1 MKNTL
6 RSLRDWT
13 HLALGWVVFRWT
25 RKTPAYAYQ
34 ALIRL
39 FCRSGGTTNDRMS
52 GWISSSN
59 RISIDFTGCDGV
71 LGRVGPDVLAG
82 QLAHLREK
90 GFIAFPSALSPVVCD
105 RLMAFARETPALVRR
120 MDGQAATTSQLE
132 RCDPTRPSAVRYD
145 FPTQS
150 LLDNEDVQGLL
161 ADPTLLAI
169 AQAYLGSLPRA
180 DVLSMW
186 WHTNFHSQP
195 DSEAAQFYHFDM
207 DRIRW
212 LKVFIYLTDVGPAD
226 GAHSFVQGSHRT
238 GGIPQALLSKGYVRL
253 SDEEVLQ
260 HFGAANRVDF
270 HASRG
275 TIIVEDTRG
284 LHKGNVVQ
292 ANGRSR
298 LMLQLQFS
306 NSLFGAETPEAWLR
320 HVRHPALSSLMQS
333 ARPIYQQF
341 TQSPGRP

>member
-1 MKNTL
+1 MKNAL
-6 RSLRDWT
+6 RALRDWVY
-13 HLALGWVVFRWT
+13 LARGWMVFRLT

-52 GWISSSN
+52 AWISSKN
-59 RISIDFTGCDGV
+59 RISINFTGDSGV
-71 LGRVGPDVLAG
+71 LGRVEPAALAA
-82 QLAHLREK
+82 QVADLREK
-90 GFIAFPSALSPVVCD
+90 GFIAFPSALSPEACD
-105 RLMAFARETPALVRR
+105 RLMAFARETPAQVRR
-120 MDGQAATTSQLE
+120 MDGQTATTPPLE
-132 RCDPTRPSAVRYD
+132 RCDPRQPHAVRYD

-169 AQAYLGSLPRA
+169 AQSYLGSLPRA

-226 GAHSFVQGSHRT
+226 GAHSFIQGSHRT
-238 GGIPQALLSKGYVRL
+238 GAIPPALLSKGYVRL

-260 HFGAANRVDF
+260 QFGAQRRVDF
-270 HASRG
+270 HAPRG

-306 NSLFGAETPEAWLR
+306 NSLFGAETPEARLNDIRHSALR
-320 HVRHPALSSLMQS
+320 ALMQT
-333 ARPIYQQF
+333 ARPIYEHF
-341 TQSPGRP
+341 I

>member
-6 RSLRDWT
+6 RTLRDWM
-13 HLALGWVVFRWT
+13 HLTMGWMVFRLT

-52 GWISSSN
+52 AWISSNN
-59 RISIDFTGCDGV
+59 RITIDFTDREGV
-71 LGRVGPDVLAG
+71 LGRVEPAALAA
-82 QLAHLREK
+82 QLATLQEK
-90 GFIAFPSALSPVVCD
+90 GFLAFPSALSPEACD
-105 RLMAFARETPALVRR
+105 RLMAFARETPAKVRR
-120 MDGQAATTSQLE
+120 MDGQAATEAPLE
-132 RCDPTRPSAVRYD
+132 RCDPLHPRAVRYD
-145 FPTQS
+145 FPTQA
-150 LLDNEDVQGLL
+150 LLDNEDVQALL
-161 ADPTLLAI
+161 ADPTLLSI
-169 AQAYLGSLPRA
+169 AQAYLGCLPRA

-212 LKVFIYLTDVGPAD
+212 IKVFIYLTDVGPAD
-226 GAHSFVQGSHRT
+226 GAHSFIQGSHRT
-238 GGIPQALLSKGYVRL
+238 GAIPPALLSKGYVRL
-253 SDEEVLQ
+253 SDDEVLQ
-260 HFGAANRVDF
+260 HFGANNRMDF
-270 HASRG
+270 HAPRG

-292 ANGRSR
+292 PQGESR

-306 NSLFGAETPEAWLR
+306 NSLFGAQTLEAKIR
-320 HVRHPALSSLMQS
+320 SIVSPALREL
-333 ARPIYQQF
+333 ANAHRGIYKQYL
-341 TQSPGRP
+341 